1 MRPQAKLSR
10 AVAQETA
17 DSGPADPQSAGS
29 LLAAAEPP
37 KICIFSYEH
46 EHDRIYTENLV
57 EYLSSRGVLWRSFTL
72 REDGYRP
79 ELDLCL
85 EDRPTAVL
93 GFLYLLDH
101 CGVKSGGFLAAAEQQ
116 GLVALQWIVDHPS
129 RRWHEFY
136 HSTASNCRF
145 LLNSEQER
153 EYFETYC
160 LPGAMTATMGGIGPN
175 PRSRIGRLTRTG
187 FLQRSITCMIPL
199 SLHRIRSIEQND
211 AALAALEPRL
221 AAAVRQAIASA
232 QSDLLGSLHSH
243 LAAALAASGQ
253 GVARQTFHTLC
264 QIVEQAVQTFRRLKI
279 FAAASKYPVLIQSD
293 DSAVRFLQGSA
304 ASLVTNVSMQLTL
317 ARMPLCRAI
326 LSASPMND
334 MIHDRTMNAL
344 NAGCVAIAEDN
355 LASKGLLQHKINAL
369 LFRYNDDSLDECL
382 DIACKQ
388 PERAYEIAQAG
399 MQLRDDPRIRFGQFH
414 NVIDLAR
421 LPMKSTQLA

>member
-1 MRPQAKLSR
+1 M
-10 AVAQETA
+10 AQKTA
-17 DSGPADPQSAGS
+17 ESGRVDSQSAES
-29 LLAAAEPP
+29 ALVAADQP
-37 KICIFSYEH
+37 KIYIFSYEH

-57 EYLSSRGVLWRSFTL
+57 EYLTSKGALWRSFTL

-85 EDRPTAVL
+85 EDRPTAVV

-101 CGVKSGGFLAAAEQQ
+101 CGVKSGGFLAAAEQH
-116 GLVALQWIVDHPS
+116 GLPALQWIVDHPS

-175 PRSRIGRLTRTG
+175 QRSRIGRLTRAA

-211 AALAALEPRL
+211 TALAALDPRL
-221 AAAVRQAIASA
+221 AAAVREAIASA
-232 QSDLLGSLHSH
+232 QYDLLGSLHSR
-243 LAAALAASGQ
+243 LAAALATNGQ
-253 GVARQTFHTLC
+253 SVPPKTFHALC
-264 QIVEQAVQTFRRLKI
+264 QIVEQAVQTLRRLKI

-293 DSAVRFLQGSA
+293 DSAARFLHGSA

-317 ARMPLCRAI
+317 ARMPLCRAV
-326 LSASPMND
+326 LSVSPMND

-355 LASKGLLQHKINAL
+355 LAARGLLQHKTNAL
-369 LFRYNDDSLDECL
+369 LFRYYDDSLDECL
-382 DIACKQ
+382 DIACNQ

-421 LPMKSTQLA
+421 RRVDSAASRG